1 MAGDLD
7 EATARMVRAAS
18 ANLPSVDLESPE
30 MTLLS
35 FETVC
40 PDCTL
45 VTNRH
50 LPCTNCSSRG

>member
-1 MAGDLD
+1 MSGDLD

-30 MTLLS
+30 MSLAG
-35 FETVC
+35 FETIC
-40 PDCTL
+40 PGCTL
-45 VTNRH
+45 VCNRH